1 MINKNSKIYIA
12 GHNGMVGSAI
22 LRQLENNGYTNIIF
36 RNRNELDLLNQN
48 DVYSFLSENKP
59 EYIFIAAAKVG
70 GIHANNTYRA
80 DFIFENITIASNII
94 GGAHKANLDK
104 LCFLGSS
111 CIYPKLCMQP
121 MKEEYLLS
129 GKLEET
135 NEPYAI
141 SKIAGIKLC
150 ENFNIQYNR
159 SYISLMPTN
168 LYGPN
173 DNYHPE
179 NSHVLPALI
188 KRFHEAKINESE
200 EITIWGDGSPKREF
214 LHVNDLADACVFLME
229 NEYNGSLI
237 NIGSNEEVSIEDLA
251 ITIKKIVGFAGK
263 LKFDSTKPN
272 GMPRKLLDSSSI
284 NKFGWKHKI
293 SLEEGIKS
301 TYKDYL
307 SMVQ

>member
-22 LRQLENNGYTNIIF
+22 LRKLKDCGYKNLIF
-36 RNRNELDLLNQN
+36 RKRDELDLLNQKS
-48 DVYSFLSENKP
+48 VHSFLVDNKP
-59 EYIFIAAAKVG
+59 DYIFIAAAKVG

-80 DFIFENITIASNII
+80 DFIFENLTIASNII
-94 GGAHKANLDK
+94 GGAHIANLNR

-111 CIYPKLCMQP
+111 CIYPKYCSQP
-121 MKEEYLLS
+121 MKEKHLLT

-150 ENFNIQYNR
+150 ENFNAQYNR

-188 KRFHEAKINESE
+188 RRFHEAKVNKSKEMY
-200 EITIWGDGSPKREF
+200 IWGDGSPKREF

-229 NEYNGSLI
+229 KGYKGPLI
-237 NIGSNEEVSIEDLA
+237 NIGSNVEVSIKELA
-251 ITIKKIVGFAGK
+251 TLIQKIIGFTGS
-263 LKFDSTKPN
+263 LKFDISKPN
-272 GMPRKLLDSSSI
+272 GMPRKLMDSSSI
-284 NKFGWKHKI
+284 NKLGWKPRI
-293 SLEEGIKS
+293 SLEQGIKS
-301 TYKDYL
+301 TYKEYL
-307 SMVQ
+307 SSI